1 MRLFITLFALV
12 SSVSCGQALEPIND
26 AGGEFITDMTESGKK
41 INKSVDDVT
50 GTLGGESAKASR
62 VALRALEDIRLAAA
76 SQPEYVKVI
85 NDNEAL
91 LEEICLEHDER
102 IMTAQEY
109 QRYCVD

>member
-1 MRLFITLFALV
+1 MRFLVSLFVLV

-26 AGGEFITDMTESGKK
+26 AGGEFITDMTESGEK

-62 VALRALEDIRLAAA
+62 VALRSLEDIRLAAA
-76 SQPEYVKVI
+76 SEPEYVKVI
-85 NDNEAL
+85 NDNEEL

-102 IMTAQEY
+102 IMTKEEY
-109 QRYCVD
+109 TRYCEN